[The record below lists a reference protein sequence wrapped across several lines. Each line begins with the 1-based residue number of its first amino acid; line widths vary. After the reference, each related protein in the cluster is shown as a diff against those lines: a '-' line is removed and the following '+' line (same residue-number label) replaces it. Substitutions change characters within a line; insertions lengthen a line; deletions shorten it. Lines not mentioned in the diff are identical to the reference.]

1 MSTERTDKGS
11 GPSPGHREM
20 GVMGTLSALVTAFL
34 GLASGFLSNTVL
46 RGLHAWPHPA
56 CSRHPA
62 PTRGLISPA
71 GLDTVQPGC
80 CASALLDALESSL
93 EDQDV
98 RDLCW
103 AVSSASVLRP
113 EASPHGA
120 SLQLLEDEEARA
132 VLCCN
137 TEQALDFL
145 RQAQADSHHLRQWL
159 QGKRHRLGKHFEA
172 LIEYWLRFAPVSM
185 PGRVPP
191 AVSSCPGPLQVPTSS
206 PPHIRVRTQIHK
218 DRRTVGECDFVL
230 PETHPATQEGGGV
243 SAGGGGVRWWH
254 IETSIKFF
262 LCIEGVG
269 SAGGTMGGFLGP
281 HRKESM
287 ADRVQC
293 AARQLQLCQA
303 EGGFRVEALEALEI
317 PPGDATE
324 TVVLARY
331 LSRGWLFY
339 PVMCACGVVHSRSYC
354 PPQLARQGSERS
366 GWWAHELPDFECGG
380 QDVGGDREGP
390 GCDRDTL
397 WLAAFRNAQWP
408 LAPVAL
414 AVEEHQLASLAG
426 NGGGGECAAADSETD
441 SATPAL
447 VPDAADAPPKPKPLL
462 YETGIL
468 HEVLRRHFAPS
479 RECSRPELQ
488 RKPPA
493 PVLVVA
499 LRCGECGRA
508 NGYFRCVRACGWR
521 TLCEDATLS
530 S

>member
-1 MSTERTDKGS
+1 M
-11 GPSPGHREM
+11 
-20 GVMGTLSALVTAFL
+20 
-34 GLASGFLSNTVL
+34 
-46 RGLHAWPHPA
+46 
-56 CSRHPA
+56 
-62 PTRGLISPA
+62 
-71 GLDTVQPGC
+71 
-80 CASALLDALESSL
+80 
-93 EDQDV
+93 

-113 EASPHGA
+113 EAFPHGA

-145 RQAQADSHHLRQWL
+145 RHTQADTHHLRQWL
-159 QGKRHRLGKHFEA
+159 QGKRHRLGQKFEA

-191 AVSSCPGPLQVPTSS
+191 AVSGCPGPLRVPTSS
-206 PPHIRVRTQIHK
+206 PPHIRVRTQIHRG
-218 DRRTVGECDFVL
+218 RRTVGECDFVL
-230 PETHPATQEGGGV
+230 PETLKATDEGGGV
-243 SAGGGGVRWWH
+243 STGGGGVRWWH

-269 SAGGTMGGFLGP
+269 SAGESLGGFLGP

-287 ADRVQC
+287 ADRVQR

-339 PVMCACGVVHSRSYC
+339 PVMCACGVVHRRSYC
-354 PPQLARQGSERS
+354 PRQLARQGSERS
-366 GWWAHELPDFECGG
+366 GWWAHELPDFECGVH
-380 QDVGGDREGP
+380 DVGREREGS

-397 WLAAFRNAQWP
+397 WLAAFQNAQWP
-408 LAPVAL
+408 LAPVVL
-414 AVEEHQLASLAG
+414 AVEEHQRASPPG
-426 NGGGGECAAADSETD
+426 NGGGGEGGAADPEAGSV
-441 SATPAL
+441 TPAL
-447 VPDAADAPPKPKPLL
+447 VPGAADAPPKPKQLL
-462 YETGIL
+462 YETGVL
-468 HEVLRRHFAPS
+468 HEVLRRHFATSP
-479 RECSRPELQ
+479 ECSRLELCD
-488 RKPPA
+488 KPPA

-508 NGYFRCVRACGWR
+508 NGYFLCACACGWR
-521 TLCEDATLS
+521 TQCEGATLCS
-530 S
+530 TRFL